1 MIACG
6 IQKLSL
12 AQQKKLAKGLPVR
25 VKSGSAHQVPLSAL
39 QAKKLE
45 RAKKDNK
52 GMILSIPPSVH
63 GGSLWGDAQNW
74 YQTSVPDKY
83 KPAIES
89 LATMA
94 AQDLGIIGSG
104 LAKYQ
109 RGMGQKRGG
118 SLFSDAA
125 NWYQTSVPDKY
136 KPAIESLVSM
146 GAQDLGII
154 GSGVIQRKHGGSLFS
169 EAKRWYE
176 SNIPPKYRKPIEQ
189 LAILGLQDA
198 GVPVKGKG
206 VFEDMFNIPS
216 TRELVNF
223 PKDFVRGLELVPTAL
238 KRSENI
244 VDRDLMTPLKPLR
257 GMRGKGSLAILAKH
271 PVGGRHH
278 LVRHH
283 MAGAGRR
290 GKGMKGKGWKE
301 DLEAFNAWTGDIG
314 NKLTSIAH
322 SVDPEGRLQEAGINK
337 IVDYLAP
344 EMKAIRIAE
353 QQADALSGK
362 TNLYRNKPKSEP
374 KQEKLTETKQEEKPK
389 QKRGRPRKQPVV
401 MATEVPASEN
411 DKNERVLTA
420 YTQPLPVAS
429 ISSAFEEQLPYQP
442 VRWFGAG
449 AKGKAKAKGKGLPKG
464 TASTKAHMDKLRG
477 VKLVKGSQEAKD
489 YMAKLRSMRTKKQ
502 GGALYPAGSGGAL
515 YPAGYGSRDMY

>member
-6 IQKLSL
+6 IQKLSP

-25 VKSGSAHQVPLSAL
+25 VKSGSAHQVPLSPL

-52 GMILSIPPSVH
+52 GMILSIPPSV

-94 AQDLGIIGSG
+94 GQDLGIIGSG

-109 RGMGQKRGG
+109 RGKKRGG
-118 SLFSDAA
+118 SLWGDAV
-125 NWYQTSVPDKY
+125 NWYNTTVPDKY
-136 KPAIESLVSM
+136 KPAIESLVTM
-146 GAQDLGII
+146 GAQDLGIV

-169 EAKRWYE
+169 EAKNWYE
-176 SNIPPKYRKPIEQ
+176 SNIPAKYRKPIEQ

-198 GVPVKGKG
+198 GVPVKGQG
-206 VFEDMFNIPS
+206 LFEDMFNIPT

-223 PKDFVRGLELVPTAL
+223 PKDFVKGLELVPTAL
-238 KRSENI
+238 NRVENVVKR
-244 VDRDLMTPLKPLR
+244 DLKPLR
-257 GMRGKGSLAILAKH
+257 GKGHLAILAKH
-271 PVGGRHH
+271 PVAGRHH

-283 MAGAGRR
+283 MLGAG
-290 GKGMKGKGWKE
+290 KGRKISGAGWQE
-301 DLEAFNAWTGDIG
+301 DLSAFNQWTDTLG

-322 SVDPEGRLQEAGINK
+322 SVDPEGRLQEAGINA

-344 EMKAIRIAE
+344 EMRAIRVAE
-353 QQADALSGK
+353 QQANALAGK
-362 TNLYRNKPKSEP
+362 PNAYRNKPKSEP
-374 KQEKLTETKQEEKPK
+374 APETKQEKLTEIKKK
-389 QKRGRPRKQPVV
+389 KGRPQQGKKKQPVV
-401 MATEVPASEN
+401 TATEVPASEN

-429 ISSAFEEQLPYQP
+429 IASAFEEQLPYQP
-442 VRWFGAG
+442 VRWFGS
-449 AKGKAKAKGKGLPKG
+449 GLKKG
-464 TASTKAHMDKLRG
+464 TASTKAQMDKIRG
-477 VKLVKGSQEAKD
+477 VKLVKGSQQAKD
-489 YMAKLRSMRTKKQ
+489 YMAKLRQMRSKKMS
-502 GGALYPAGSGGAL
+502 GTSLFPAGMSAGALYPGGYSA
-515 YPAGYGSRDMY
+515 RDV